1 MVLKNVIC
9 FFILSK
15 YYMRNNNAIIKCFCK
30 LPWKAVCWKM
40 KKETN
45 GKVFQNVLSWYNYLL
60 LRNQTAQALVLITRS
75 QHMIKLSGA
84 GIWCSFFFENPSV
97 YNLFWLVMKIKT
109 FSYYLSFIL
118 MSRISCLTKKKP
130 YKFESMCTRTGR
142 E

>member
-84 GIWCSFFFENPSV
+84 GIWCSFFFWESICLQFVLASYENQ
-97 YNLFWLVMKIKT
+97 NI
-109 FSYYLSFIL
+109 FIL
-118 MSRISCLTKKKP
+118 SIIHTDESNFMFNEKK
-130 YKFESMCTRTGR
+130 TL
-142 E
+142 